1 MHSFQKPSLIQ
12 VQIKLS
18 ICVVLFGVA
27 ALGTR
32 ATAQTPD
39 KMAAAE
45 TAFKANCTTCHN
57 EDGSGTP
64 VGMSLKVKDLRSK
77 EVQDEK
83 DEVLAH
89 TISAGKNNMP
99 GFGTRLSDEQ
109 IKDLIE
115 YIRHKAPASH

>member
-1 MHSFQKPSLIQ
+1 MILSFHKSGFFQ
-12 VQIKLS
+12 LS
-18 ICVVLFGVA
+18 MCA
-27 ALGTR
+27 ALFSAAVLCPH
-32 ATAQTPD
+32 ATAQATD

-99 GFGTRLSDEQ
+99 GFGSRLSDEQ
-109 IKDLIE
+109 IKDLIV
-115 YIRHKAPASH
+115 YIRHKAPAAH

>member
-1 MHSFQKPSLIQ
+1 MMMRNFRGYGLFTHSIS
-12 VQIKLS
+12 VA
-18 ICVVLFGVA
+18 LFSAA
-27 ALGTR
+27 ALCTHG
-32 ATAQTPD
+32 AAQTPD

-45 TAFKANCTTCHN
+45 TAFKANCITCHN
-57 EDGSGTP
+57 EDGSPTP
-64 VGMSLKVKDLRSK
+64 VGIALKVKDLRSK

-99 GFGTRLSDEQ
+99 PFGTRLTEEQ

-115 YIRHKAPASH
+115 YIRHKAPAAH

>member
-1 MHSFQKPSLIQ
+1 MIRNFLKSGLFH
-12 VQIKLS
+12 LS
-18 ICVVLFGVA
+18 ICA
-27 ALGTR
+27 ALFSAAALCAQ
-32 ATAQTPD
+32 ATAQATD

-45 TAFKANCTTCHN
+45 TTFKANCTTCHN
-57 EDGSGTP
+57 EDGSATP

-99 GFGTRLSDEQ
+99 PFGTRLSDAQ